1 MSQTPDAP
9 DHARREFLKLA
20 GAAALA
26 AALPPASQA
35 FAQGAP
41 APAKKP
47 AATTTPAPAA
57 TAPEAPA
64 PPSQAAPAPPS
75 QDALALAAVL
85 RRRVKAQLTDAQ
97 WESIARDFDFDLS
110 LGKRLR
116 AIPFANADEPDVTFK
131 A

>member
-20 GAAALA
+20 GAAAIA
-26 AALPPASQA
+26 AALPPVSQA

-41 APAKKP
+41 AAAKKP

-57 TAPEAPA
+57 AAPE
-64 PPSQAAPAPPS
+64 APAPPS

>member
-1 MSQTPDAP
+1 MSQSPDAP

-20 GAAALA
+20 GAAAIA

-35 FAQGAP
+35 FAQATPP
-41 APAKKP
+41 AAKKP
-47 AATTTPAPAA
+47 AAATTPAPTT
-57 TAPEAPA
+57 TAPE
-64 PPSQAAPAPPS
+64 APAPPS
-75 QDALALAAVL
+75 QDALALAGVL

-97 WESIARDFDFDLS
+97 WESIARDFDGDLA

-116 AIPFANADEPDVTFK
+116 ALGLANGDEPDITFK

>member
-1 MSQTPDAP
+1 MSQSPDAP

-20 GAAALA
+20 GAAAIA
-26 AALPPASQA
+26 AALPSATQA

-41 APAKKP
+41 AAKKP
-47 AATTTPAPAA
+47 AANTAPAPTPAPAPA
-57 TAPEAPA
+57 AAAP
-64 PPSQAAPAPPS
+64 AAPAPPS
-75 QDALALAAVL
+75 QDALALAGVL

-116 AIPFANADEPDVTFK
+116 ALGLANGDEPDITFK

>member
-1 MSQTPDAP
+1 MSQSPDAP

-20 GAAALA
+20 GAAAIA
-26 AALPPASQA
+26 AALPSATQS
-35 FAQGAP
+35 FAQGTP
-41 APAKKP
+41 APKKP
-47 AATTTPAPAA
+47 AAS

-64 PPSQAAPAPPS
+64 QPSQAAPAPPS
-75 QDALALAAVL
+75 QDALALAGIL
-85 RRRVKAQLTDAQ
+85 RRRVKVELNDAQ

-116 AIPFANADEPDVTFK
+116 ALGLANGDEPDITFK